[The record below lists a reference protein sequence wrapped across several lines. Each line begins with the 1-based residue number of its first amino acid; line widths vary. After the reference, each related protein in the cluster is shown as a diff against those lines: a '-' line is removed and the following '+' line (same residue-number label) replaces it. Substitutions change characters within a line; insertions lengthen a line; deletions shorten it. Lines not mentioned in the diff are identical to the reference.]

1 MSTDR
6 KPAGSTP
13 HPTKPASAGT
23 AKASPPKPAASR
35 TTKTS
40 TSHTGAK
47 HSEATQPPP
56 TQTSE
61 QTTTERAEEVFDEFG
76 QRIGVFAL
84 VARDYLVRATARAR
98 EEAEDI
104 WAEAQH
110 LRGRK

>member
-1 MSTDR
+1 
-6 KPAGSTP
+6 
-13 HPTKPASAGT
+13 
-23 AKASPPKPAASR
+23 
-35 TTKTS
+35 
-40 TSHTGAK
+40 
-47 HSEATQPPP
+47 
-56 TQTSE
+56 
-61 QTTTERAEEVFDEFG
+61 VFDEIG